1 MVTDRPPGLCDW
13 GSSFF
18 KPTFFWLAAPP
29 KNNSRAIMR
38 KKSLVK
44 YRSSGSPRFW
54 LVEMSYTQWCYYLKM
69 WPCLKRASMWQINKM
84 TDKSSHGLKILVY
97 LVNTLWINVSPH
109 SSFHSEQA
117 AFLFC
122 SVVLRHLLCVS
133 FLLLA
138 CNCAVLLCFTEHPE
152 YWAKEGNRAVGVSF
166 HNSVHLKPES
176 CHPKKQNLSIHFHWH
191 SNL

>member
-1 MVTDRPPGLCDW
+1 MVTDRPLVLCDW
-13 GSSFF
+13 GFSSSFF
-18 KPTFFWLAAPP
+18 WFAAPP
-29 KNNSRAIMR
+29 KNNSRAIVS

-44 YRSSGSPRFW
+44 YRSTGSPRFW

-69 WPCLKRASMWQINKM
+69 FKTSIHV
-84 TDKSSHGLKILVY
+84 TDKSSHGLKISVY
-97 LVNTLWINVSPH
+97 LVNTLWMNVSPH

-117 AFLFC
+117 AF
-122 SVVLRHLLCVS
+122 SVVLCHLLCIS